1 MITSE
6 KPRWPEYAPRTSNEQ
21 GLQDDTVEVLK
32 NSSEERRRL
41 RLSKR
46 FKAGTVHCE
55 LNNAECFKDALSKSL
70 ISPFLFLRSVT
81 PEIET
86 MISGEL
92 FGIRNKG
99 RASLGTV
106 PDK

>member
-1 MITSE
+1 M
-6 KPRWPEYAPRTSNEQ
+6 
-21 GLQDDTVEVLK
+21 LQRCIVKVVDL
-32 NSSEERRRL
+32 
-41 RLSKR
+41 
-46 FKAGTVHCE
+46 
-55 LNNAECFKDALSKSL
+55 
-70 ISPFLFLRSVT
+70 PFPILRSVT

>member
-1 MITSE
+1 MTTSE

-46 FKAGTVHCE
+46 FQAGTVHCE

-70 ISPFLFLRSVT
+70 ISPFLF
-81 PEIET
+81 
-86 MISGEL
+86 
-92 FGIRNKG
+92 
-99 RASLGTV
+99 
-106 PDK
+106 